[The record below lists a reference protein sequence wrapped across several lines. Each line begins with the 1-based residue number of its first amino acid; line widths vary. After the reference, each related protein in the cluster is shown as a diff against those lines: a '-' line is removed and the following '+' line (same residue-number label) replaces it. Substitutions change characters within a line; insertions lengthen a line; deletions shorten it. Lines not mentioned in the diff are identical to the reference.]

1 MGFGLTEGKWLVVS
15 MSLDEAYER
24 LHRSGPER
32 DGWLTNHA
40 PMAVEAL
47 ARHGHE
53 VEIEGWISWYSGKLR
68 DMPEGVEAID
78 PERWA
83 GALGDP
89 RRIGDWMGYF
99 RDRLGET
106 GWRSVLAE
114 WWPRL
119 LPGAAAGAT
128 HGVIRV
134 GHAVRT
140 LTGDPAGGVAAD
152 ESEAA
157 VAELG
162 QALAYWAARWLPLPV
177 TARPAGGLA
186 AAAALAGMPRIP
198 EQDGG
203 FQERVAQLEDLAGW
217 PAAVAAARPA
227 GGPDEAVERLREIV
241 MAAVR
246 RYRSHGYG
254 QPVMLVH
261 AATAP
266 NAVLRALPG
275 LPRELWVDS
284 AATAWL
290 ASAAV
295 TSLYAPAEAAPRD
308 AVRAPGS
315 AEEAFDTAARHRD
328 EHVIK
333 LTDTALDVYGWTED
347 PDALAAA
354 GTAAAL
360 IPRD

>member
-1 MGFGLTEGKWLVVS
+1 
-15 MSLDEAYER
+15 MSLDDAYER
-24 LHRSGPER
+24 LHASGPER
-32 DGWLTNHA
+32 DGWLSNHA

-53 VEIEGWISWYSGKLR
+53 TEIEGWISWYAGKLR
-68 DMPEGVEAID
+68 DMPAAVEVIEPA
-78 PERWA
+78 RWEE
-83 GALGDP
+83 ALGDP
-89 RRIGDWMGYF
+89 RRIGDWMGFF
-99 RDRLGET
+99 RDRVREAP
-106 GWRSVLAE
+106 WRDVLAT

-119 LPGAAAGAT
+119 LPGVAAGAT

-140 LTGDPAGGVAAD
+140 LHGDPASGAAPD
-152 ESEAA
+152 TSEAA
-157 VAELG
+157 VAELA
-162 QALAYWAARWLPLPV
+162 QALAYWAARWQPLPV
-177 TARPAGGLA
+177 TARPAGTLG
-186 AAAALAGMPRIP
+186 AAAALAGVPHIP
-198 EQDGG
+198 DRSGG
-203 FQERVAQLEDLAGW
+203 FRDGVARLADLAGW

-227 GGPDEAVERLREIV
+227 GGADEAAGRLRELV
-241 MAAVR
+241 VAAVR

-254 QPVMLVH
+254 EPIMLVH

-266 NAVLRALPG
+266 NAVLRTLPA

-295 TSLYAPAEAAPRD
+295 TALYAPAEAAPRD
-308 AVRAPGS
+308 AVPPPACVEPER
-315 AEEAFDTAARHRD
+315 EVFDVAAAHRD

-333 LTDTALDVYGWTED
+333 LTDTALDVYGWTGD

-354 GTAAAL
+354 STAAAL
-360 IPRD
+360 IPRR

>member
-1 MGFGLTEGKWLVVS
+1 
-15 MSLDEAYER
+15 MSLDDAYER
-24 LHRSGPER
+24 LHLSGPER
-32 DGWLTNHA
+32 DGWLSNHA

-53 VEIEGWISWYSGKLR
+53 GEIEGWISWYSGNLH
-68 DMPEGVEAID
+68 DMPDPVEAVD

-89 RRIGDWMGYF
+89 RRIGDWMEFF
-99 RDRLGET
+99 RDRMGERA
-106 GWRSVLAE
+106 WREVLAE

-140 LTGDPAGGVAAD
+140 LTGDATAGIAAD
-152 ESEAA
+152 ESGAA

-177 TARPAGGLA
+177 SARPAGGLS

-198 EQDGG
+198 DQSKGFRDG
-203 FQERVAQLEDLAGW
+203 VAQLGDLAEW

-227 GGPDEAVERLREIV
+227 GDPDEAREALRELV
-241 MAAVR
+241 VAAVR

-254 QPVMLVH
+254 EPVMLVH

-266 NAVLRALPG
+266 NAVLRTLPALP
-275 LPRELWVDS
+275 PEMWVDS

-308 AVRAPGS
+308 AVRGPAS
-315 AEEAFDTAARHRD
+315 AEEAFDAAAAHRG
-328 EHVIK
+328 EHAIK
-333 LTDTALDVYGWTED
+333 LTDTALDVYAWTGD
-347 PDALAAA
+347 PEALVAA
-354 GTAAAL
+354 GTAVEL
-360 IPRD
+360 IPRR

>member
-1 MGFGLTEGKWLVVS
+1 VS
-15 MSLDEAYER
+15 MSLDDAYER
-24 LHRSGPER
+24 LHLSGPER
-32 DGWLTNHA
+32 DGWLSNHA

-53 VEIEGWISWYSGKLR
+53 GEIEGWISWYSAKLH
-68 DMPEGVEAID
+68 DMPDAVEAID

-89 RRIGDWMGYF
+89 RRIGDWMGFF
-99 RDRLGET
+99 RDRMREAP
-106 GWRSVLAE
+106 WREVLAE

-140 LTGDPAGGVAAD
+140 LQGDAAAGVAAD
-152 ESEAA
+152 GSAAA

-177 TARPAGGLA
+177 SARPAGRLSA
-186 AAAALAGMPRIP
+186 ATALAGMPRIP
-198 EQDGG
+198 EQGGG
-203 FQERVAQLEDLAGW
+203 FRDGVAQLGDLAEW

-227 GGPDEAVERLREIV
+227 SDPDEARERLRELV
-241 MAAVR
+241 VAAVR

-254 QPVMLVH
+254 EPIMLVH

-266 NAVLRALPG
+266 NAVLRVLPALPK
-275 LPRELWVDS
+275 EMWVDS
-284 AATAWL
+284 AAAAWL

-308 AVRAPGS
+308 AVRGPGS
-315 AEEAFDTAARHRD
+315 AEEAFDVAAAHRD

-333 LTDTALDVYGWTED
+333 LTDTALDVYRWTGD
-347 PDALAAA
+347 PDALVAAA
-354 GTAAAL
+354 TAVEL
-360 IPRD
+360 IPRR